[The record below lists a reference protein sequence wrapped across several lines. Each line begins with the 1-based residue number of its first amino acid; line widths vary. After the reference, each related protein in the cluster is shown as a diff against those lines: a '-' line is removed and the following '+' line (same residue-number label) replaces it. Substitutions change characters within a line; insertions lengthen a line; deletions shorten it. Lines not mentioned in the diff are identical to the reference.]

1 LYSFAWT
8 PHGTYRDP
16 ELFVKLLG
24 MSPMDVILAATAL
37 GGELMARP
45 DELGKVQPGY
55 FADLI
60 LVHGNPLEHID
71 ILSNQENIDVI
82 IMVSRSSHRQT
93 FDAQCPRSCLERLCA

>member
-1 LYSFAWT
+1 
-8 PHGTYRDP
+8 
-16 ELFVKLLG
+16 
-24 MSPMDVILAATAL
+24 MSPMDTILAATAL

-60 LVHGNPLEHID
+60 LVRGNPLEHID

-82 IMVSRSSHRQT
+82 FMVCRSLHRRI
-93 FDAQCPRSCLERLCA
+93 FDAQCPGSCLERSCA